1 MFFTV
6 TKCCTDNFARFF
18 IDNYLIFESMSLL
31 FSRIKMFLSVV
42 AIFDSFFI
50 LDPFFLAALSDSQ

>member
-6 TKCCTDNFARFF
+6 TKRCANNFAGSF
-18 IDNYLIFESMSLL
+18 IDNYLVFESMSLL
-31 FSRIKMFLSVV
+31 FSGIKMFLSIV